1 MSVVYNQIANRSL
14 ERIAALSDGL
24 FAIAMTLIVLEIQVP
39 ATAGI
44 HSDADLLDALRALAP
59 RFLTYLL
66 SFMTLGIFWN
76 GQQTQLSYLS
86 RGNRDL
92 SWLSLLFLAMVA
104 LFPFTTSLLA
114 DFFQLRLA
122 LALYWLDIVVCGFA
136 LLAIWTYVERAG
148 LVRDDVPPE
157 VGRAIRRRILVAQV
171 LYGTGMAVGLVFGT
185 LPAVVFIVLVQLNF
199 AIAPRIWILDK
210 I

>member
-14 ERIAALSDGL
+14 ERIGALSDGL

-39 ATAGI
+39 GVAGI
-44 HSDADLLDALRALAP
+44 DSDAKLLAALGVLGP

-92 SWLSLLFLAMVA
+92 SWLSLLFLAIVA

-114 DFFQLRLA
+114 EFFQLRLA
-122 LALYWLDIVVCGFA
+122 LALYWVDILLCGFA
-136 LLAIWTYVERAG
+136 LLAIWIYVERAG
-148 LVRDDVPPE
+148 LVREDVGPE
-157 VGRAIRRRILVAQV
+157 VGRAIRRRILVAQA

-199 AIAPRIWILDK
+199 AIAPRIWILHK

>member
-14 ERIAALSDGL
+14 ERIGALSDGL

-39 ATAGI
+39 AVAGI
-44 HSDADLLDALRALAP
+44 DSDAKLLAALGDLAP

-76 GQQTQLSYLS
+76 GQQTQLSYLT

-92 SWLSLLFLAMVA
+92 SWLSLLFLAIVA

-114 DFFQLRLA
+114 EFFQLRLA
-122 LALYWLDIVVCGFA
+122 LALYWVDILLCGFA

-148 LVRDDVPPE
+148 LVRDDVGPE
-157 VGRAIRRRILVAQV
+157 VGRAIRRRILIAQA

-199 AIAPRIWILDK
+199 AIAPRIWVLHK